1 MNKRVKRTLLED
13 LLQVY
18 HSTQLN
24 VKIKIILTV
33 IFVVVVK
40 IIKCV
45 L

>member
-1 MNKRVKRTLLED
+1 MKKILLD
-13 LLQVY
+13 DA
-18 HSTQLN
+18 
-24 VKIKIILTV
+24 KIKIILTV